1 MFGTCQRVDTPRSW
15 LTASSANSTRF
26 INDFDCFNIV
36 PYMWPWNSLIQR
48 PSDNPSP
55 SSFHFKHA
63 VFVLL
68 HDVTKGPC
76 FFSSSKHVEHPTRH
90 HKTLL
95 QWQAATRRLNILC
108 CLDISLCA
116 AATLHS
122 GMKTKD
128 LSVGIICDHFK
139 LLNVLQIVPPPPPVI
154 NGDDNDI
161 WSLVSSVFS

>member
-1 MFGTCQRVDTPRSW
+1 M
-15 LTASSANSTRF
+15 
-26 INDFDCFNIV
+26 
-36 PYMWPWNSLIQR
+36 
-48 PSDNPSP
+48 
-55 SSFHFKHA
+55 
-63 VFVLL
+63 
-68 HDVTKGPC
+68 
-76 FFSSSKHVEHPTRH
+76 EHPTRH

-116 AATLHS
+116 AATLQS

-139 LLNVLQIVPPPPPVI
+139 LLNVLQIVFPPPVI

-161 WSLVSSVFS
+161 